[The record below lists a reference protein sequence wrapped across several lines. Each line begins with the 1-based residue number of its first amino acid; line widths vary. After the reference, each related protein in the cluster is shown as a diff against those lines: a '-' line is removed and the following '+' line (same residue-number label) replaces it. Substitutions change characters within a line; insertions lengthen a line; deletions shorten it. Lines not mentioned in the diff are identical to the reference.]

1 MEGRGFNSRY
11 IILISLVGIL
21 ILACVIRLFDLQV
34 VKGETYRQQA
44 EQRLVRAYPV
54 KAPRGEIVDRYG
66 SAFVENRMGYAIQ
79 FQKIE
84 ISDDALNEEIL
95 AVSHLVI
102 EGEGTLESDFP
113 IFYDEKNK
121 AWGFTYTEGK
131 EQQDQVKKAASDKKT
146 AQEAKEAEE
155 EDIDADAAATLKQA
169 DRLPER
175 SADYGLL
182 PQ

>member
-1 MEGRGFNSRY
+1 MSSGCSICRW
-11 IILISLVGIL
+11 
-21 ILACVIRLFDLQV
+21 C
-34 VKGETYRQQA
+34 KGETYRQQA
-44 EQRLVRAYPV
+44 EQRLVRAYPGQGAQRRDRGPLWQCV
-54 KAPRGEIVDRYG
+54 RGEPDG
-66 SAFVENRMGYAIQ
+66 LCPSSS
-79 FQKIE
+79 QKIE

-155 EDIDADAAATLKQA
+155 EDIDADAAATLKAQQEEKLEA
-169 DRLPER
+169 WKRR
-175 SADYGLL
+175 TS
-182 PQ
+182 